1 MAGKNSDSFGSFAR
15 PSDFGPKK
23 VNAITTEFSRGS
35 VPDSIYSANR
45 ESSWSRWRRGYEL
58 ATATLYDNDF
68 VYPFSYVIPV
78 ASGTPGSEQNPQP
91 TVSGAFVGFPTKNK
105 ELGMHWA
112 GWRYAGS
119 LRCDKLKDPVSNQN
133 LFIES
138 VTEDK
143 DYWYVKLAG
152 SWTAA
157 NSLPPP
163 FYVKIGG
170 APVGITPITTE
181 IMEDRVISIGGDII
195 NADTINPATQKR
207 YGYVQAV
214 LVQTN
219 AFTGV
224 LKFQKAGSVYVSP
237 DKELITPSPVGFT
250 PGRYLITGARF
261 CCSCQDFTH
270 RDYMFTEQIGS
281 TVKRVF
287 PRSSIASI
295 KPGRY
300 EVTTLS
306 GVVDNSAMTSAKVNR
321 RMTTYA
327 PSGYAVPFS
336 QGGSVRDLNA
346 TRDNPAVYRD
356 FGATYLRR
364 TLGSINQ
371 DNPALKG
378 SLAESMPAYEDYS
391 TSNGVITSITDNWT
405 PLLDEMRY
413 CKHIYALKFRDGTF
427 PPEPSDFPVEVGS
440 MTAWEQKL
448 VQDTEDEHKDM
459 ISALLTRKALAVMD
473 VPPYNCQSPM
483 MMPMMQ
489 KLFNIPSLLVV
500 MENFTMY
507 DKDGTAYIPTQD
519 GKPAV

>member
-1 MAGKNSDSFGSFAR
+1 MAPKGESSFGTFAR
-15 PSDFGPKK
+15 SADFGPKK
-23 VNAITTEFSRGS
+23 VKPITTEFSRGS
-35 VPDSIYSANR
+35 VPDSIYAANR
-45 ESSWSRWRRGYEL
+45 ESAWSRWRRGYEL

-78 ASGTPGSEQNPQP
+78 ASGTPGSANNPQP
-91 TVSGAFVGFPTKNK
+91 TLSGAFVGFPTTNK

-119 LRCDKLKDPVSNQN
+119 LRCDKLTDPVSNQK

-143 DYWYVKLAG
+143 NFWYVKLAG
-152 SWTAA
+152 TWSAA

-170 APVGITPITTE
+170 SPVGVTPITTE
-181 IMEDRVISIGGDII
+181 IMEDRVITANGDII

-219 AFTGV
+219 AFTGI
-224 LKFQKAGSVYVSP
+224 LKFKKAGSVYVSP
-237 DKELITPSPVGFT
+237 DKELLTPSPVGFT

-270 RDYMFTEQIGS
+270 RDYAFTEQIGDS
-281 TVKRVF
+281 EKKIY

-306 GVVDNSAMTSAKVNR
+306 GVQDNNAMTSAKVNR
-321 RMTTYA
+321 RMTVYA
-327 PSGYAVPFS
+327 PAGYPVPFS
-336 QGGSVRDLNA
+336 QGGSVTDRLA

-356 FGATYLRR
+356 FGATYIRR
-364 TLGSINQ
+364 TSTSGDPSIPGSF
-371 DNPALKG
+371 
-378 SLAESMPAYEDYS
+378 AESMPSYEDYS
-391 TSNGVITSITDNWT
+391 TSSGVITSITDNWT

-413 CKHIYALKFRDGTF
+413 CKHIYSLKFRDGTF
-427 PPEPSDFPVEVGS
+427 PPEPSDFPVEIGS
-440 MTAWEQKL
+440 MVDWEQKL
-448 VQDTEDEHKDM
+448 VKDTEDEHKDL
-459 ISALLTRKALAVMD
+459 ISAIKTRKSLAVMD

-489 KLFNIPSLLVV
+489 KLFNIPSLIVV

-507 DKDGTAYIPTQD
+507 DKNGTAYVPTKD
-519 GKPAV
+519 GKPAT